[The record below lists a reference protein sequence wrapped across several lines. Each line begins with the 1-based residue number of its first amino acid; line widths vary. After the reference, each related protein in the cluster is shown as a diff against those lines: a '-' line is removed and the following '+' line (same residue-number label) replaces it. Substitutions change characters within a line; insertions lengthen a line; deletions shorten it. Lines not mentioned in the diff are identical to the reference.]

1 MKEEDILFE
10 DNSILVVNKPAG
22 LAVQTAKIGEKDL
35 LGEARNYLKVKGEA
49 PDVFPI
55 HRLDQPVSGIVLLA
69 KTPEAA
75 ATLSKDMQ
83 ADAFSKDYKAR
94 VYIKGKIERSGELR
108 DFLLKQKDNT
118 SKVVSK
124 ETKGA
129 KEAILTFEVTAAEED
144 NASLTVRL
152 KTGRHH
158 QIRVQLSNAG
168 MPILG
173 DLKYGNEESLAVS
186 KRLNIKTVALTAY
199 KLKFK
204 HPDSGKP
211 MEFSI

>member
-35 LGEARNYLKVKGEA
+35 LGEAKNYLKSKGEA

-69 KTPEAA
+69 KTSEAA
-75 ATLSKDMQ
+75 AILSKDMQ

-94 VYIKGKIERSGELR
+94 VFMSGKIAKSGELR

-118 SKVVSK
+118 SKVVEK
-124 ETKGA
+124 GTKDA
-129 KEAILTFEVTAAEED
+129 KEAILTFEVTSEEED
-144 NASLTVRL
+144 NASLTVHL

-173 DLKYGNEESLAVS
+173 DLKYGNQDSLAVS
-186 KRLNIKTVALTAY
+186 KRLNIKAVALTAY

-204 HPDSGKP
+204 HPNSGKP